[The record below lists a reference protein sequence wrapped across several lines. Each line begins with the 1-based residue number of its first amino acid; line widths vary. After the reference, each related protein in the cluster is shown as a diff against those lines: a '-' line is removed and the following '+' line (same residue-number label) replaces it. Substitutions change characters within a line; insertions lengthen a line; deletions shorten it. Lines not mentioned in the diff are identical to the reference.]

1 MKSPARLCAGD
12 DVLNKN
18 SLNSKAKRAEYLSHG
33 QLLDLLLCGLSHVA
47 NCHGK
52 SLRV

>member
-12 DVLNKN
+12 DVLNKD
-18 SLNSKAKRAEYLSHG
+18 SLNSKAKRAEFLIHG
-33 QLLDLLLCGLSHVA
+33 QFLDLLLCGLSHVA
-47 NCHGK
+47 NSHGK